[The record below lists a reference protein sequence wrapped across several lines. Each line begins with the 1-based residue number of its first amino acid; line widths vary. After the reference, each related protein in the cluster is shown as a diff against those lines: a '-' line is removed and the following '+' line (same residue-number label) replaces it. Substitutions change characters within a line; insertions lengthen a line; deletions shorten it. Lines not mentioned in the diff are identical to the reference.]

1 MKPFKRLLLQSKPM
15 FYIFLMILGVNIFIN
30 LIAGVVI
37 TTNAT
42 QFYPASI
49 AMSIWIFLTIF
60 LGIQSVFLISN
71 CFPMSLIMGST
82 RKQTAKHIFLLILMI
97 SIILSLILNSTFI
110 FSNQFMIGKTII
122 PHLLGYNWNI
132 IDGLFLKLIS
142 LTLIF
147 LAFSAS
153 LLWITSGFK
162 MTGIFSGLTRI
173 VLLITLL
180 LTQDNLI
187 KNYVEWGQNPLQ
199 IHMMLLIVAFLTLYL
214 TYQTLT
220 RYEFK

>member
-1 MKPFKRLLLQSKPM
+1 M
-15 FYIFLMILGVNIFIN
+15 FYIFMMILGVNIFIN

-49 AMSIWIFLTIF
+49 AMSLWIFLTIF

-71 CFPMSLIMGST
+71 CFPISLIMGST

-110 FSNQFMIGKTII
+110 FSNQFMIGKTTI

-132 IDGLFLKLIS
+132 INGLFLKLIS

-147 LAFSAS
+147 LTFSAF
-153 LLWITSGFK
+153 LMWITSGFK
-162 MTGIFSGLTRI
+162 VMGVFNGLTRI
-173 VLLITLL
+173 ILIITLISA
-180 LTQDNLI
+180 QFNLI
-187 KNYVEWGQNPLQ
+187 ENYVEWGQKPLQ
-199 IHMMLLIVAFLTLYL
+199 IHIMLLIVGFLTLYL
-214 TYQTLT
+214 TYRTLI